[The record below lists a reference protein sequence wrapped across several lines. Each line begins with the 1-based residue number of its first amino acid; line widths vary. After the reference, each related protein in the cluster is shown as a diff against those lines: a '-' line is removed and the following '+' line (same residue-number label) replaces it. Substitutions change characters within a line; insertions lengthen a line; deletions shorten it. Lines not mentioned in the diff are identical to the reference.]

1 MKYYM
6 LLFLYLLCSSVLHYS
21 SEIED
26 CGCSQ
31 RSVLVR
37 RILTVRGNCIP
48 SPKRVVY
55 RHPAGG
61 FANNMMGLVTSYVF
75 AMLLDAELYCTAI
88 RFSLL

>member
-26 CGCSQ
+26 CECSQ

-37 RILTVRGNCIP
+37 RIPTVRGNYIP